1 MKNDLTQKYL
11 DYLTKEIIGCAIEI
25 QKELGPGL
33 LESAY
38 EKCMIYLLKQKGF
51 KVESQLEVPLIF
63 RDLFIEN
70 AFRLDLLVED
80 LIIVELKSVEE
91 LTVVHKAQILTYLN
105 FMKKPKGILI
115 NFRCS
120 NIFYKGQ
127 QTFVTP
133 EYAKLPL
140 L

>member
-1 MKNDLTQKYL
+1 MITNLTQQYIDALSK
-11 DYLTKEIIGCAIEI
+11 DIIGCAIEI
-25 QKELGPGL
+25 HKELGPGL

-38 EKCMIYLLKQKGF
+38 EKCMIYLLRQKGY
-51 KVESQLEVPLIF
+51 KVESQVALPIIF
-63 RDLFIEN
+63 KDLLVEN
-70 AFRLDLLVED
+70 AYRLDLLVEN

-91 LTVVHKAQILTYLN
+91 VTDVHKAQILTYLN

-127 QTFVTP
+127 ETFVTK
-133 EYAKLPL
+133 EYSKLPRE
-140 L
+140 

>member
-1 MKNDLTQKYL
+1 MTNNLTQKYL
-11 DYLTKEIIGCAIEI
+11 DCLTKQIIGCAIEI

-51 KVESQLEVPLIF
+51 KVESQLEVPLVF

-80 LIIVELKSVEE
+80 LIVVELKSVEE
-91 LTVVHKAQILTYLN
+91 LTDVHKAQILTYLN

-127 QTFVTP
+127 QTFITP
-133 EYAKLPL
+133 EYSKLSL
-140 L
+140 E